1 MPTVGQC
8 FIKKRLGNVF
18 SKHANMP
25 MVLPLKLREDKISL
39 RSYEKLQI
47 ALLKHVFESRI
58 ALRRIFQEMIVL
70 RRIFNYSEEDISGN
84 DSSEEDKSE
93 EDNQLF

>member
-1 MPTVGQC
+1 MKADLESVIPWPT
-8 FIKKRLGNVF
+8 
-18 SKHANMP
+18 
-25 MVLPLKLREDKISL
+25 LPKVN
-39 RSYEKLQI
+39 EKLQI

-84 DSSEEDKSE
+84 DSSEDDKSE
-93 EDNQLF
+93 EVIKLF